1 MAKSKTASRAP
12 AIHIGIAEKD
22 RAAITEGLGRLLAD
36 TYTLYLTT
44 HNFHA
49 RVPKAGSSCSM

>member
-22 RAAITEGLGRLLAD
+22 RAAITEGLGRLVTRKAAALAC
-36 TYTLYLTT
+36 
-44 HNFHA
+44 A
-49 RVPKAGSSCSM
+49 RQVV